1 LFQNFHTMVTYGA
14 QNERDKIMTTDAS
27 IIVPFFNEED
37 NVDPVLAELRGAV
50 PGAEIIAINDGSTD
64 GTATRLARTPG
75 ILTVSF
81 PHNLGQSAAL
91 YAGLL
96 HATRS
101 VCVMMDGDGQN
112 DSADI
117 PRLIAAL
124 EWADVACGYRLRRQ
138 DDWRRRAASRCAN
151 AIRRAVL
158 HDGVRDTGCS
168 LKAVRR
174 EHIRFL
180 VPFNGL
186 HRYLPAFF
194 RRAGLSIV
202 EVPVNHRPRTRGASK
217 YTIGGRAWRGLRDL
231 VGVQWLLAR
240 QIAFPPGLTPRL
252 EWEHGH
258 GANRDLFSETV
269 EENTR
274 P

>member
-1 LFQNFHTMVTYGA
+1 
-14 QNERDKIMTTDAS
+14 MTTDAS

-37 NVDPVLAELRGAV
+37 NVDPVLAEVRDAM
-50 PGAEIIAINDGSTD
+50 PGAEIIAVNDGSTD
-64 GTATRLARTPG
+64 GTAARLARTPG
-75 ILTVSF
+75 IVTVSF

-174 EHIRFL
+174 EHVRFL

-202 EVPVNHRPRTRGASK
+202 EVPVNPRR
-217 YTIGGRAWRGLRDL
+217 
-231 VGVQWLLAR
+231 AR
-240 QIAFPPGLTPRL
+240 QPRRRAVGRSVVDRDDFSSGHRAAQLGQHGVDVVLFVEKWHNDAGVGRHDFVPLILRPVRNHRVEILKQLGYKSRGGIFP
-252 EWEHGH
+252 
-258 GANRDLFSETV
+258 
-269 EENTR
+269 
-274 P
+274 